1 MFDIFLI
8 SRPTALARRNRVSK
22 CGTNCGVEKRE
33 IRRNLKWE
41 KHLPARKF
49 SFLVDQFLDKM
60 VQVAAF
66 VLLVGSVALADGPAD
81 NVAAQVRR
89 IPKLGIEVP
98 ADVASELTQGLDE
111 LDALIKPLRDNPK
124 VAAYLPDVL
133 IYHKAVHDALKY
145 QEFFD
150 AKELP
155 VAEELLAEGKE
166 RAQALAEGKMPW
178 LEQTGPVVRGYVSKI
193 DGSVQPYGLVI
204 PANLRKN
211 FPHKWRLDF
220 WFHGRGENLSELNFM
235 QDRRKNPGQFTPP
248 DTIVLHP
255 YGRYCNANKFAGEID
270 SFEALDACKKD
281 FRIDEDR
288 ISVRGFSMGG
298 AACWQFAVHYPDR
311 WFAAAPGA
319 GFSETPDFLKVF
331 QKEELK
337 PTWYEQKLWHW
348 YDCTDYALNLANLP
362 TVAYSGEKDSQK
374 QAADM
379 MAKALKELDVEL
391 VHIIGPGAGHNY
403 EPGAKAEVDRRI
415 DALAERGRD
424 KMPLEVCLATYTLR
438 YPSMNWVRIDG
449 MKEHWDK
456 ATIKATI
463 DVDQRTVRV
472 FPSNVTDFTLSMGPG
487 DFPFKFGKRRPGITV
502 RIFAN
507 ETALGPPSRDSERNY
522 ISENPRSDRSWTF
535 SGHLD
540 DKGIWQIGARSDNK
554 LRKRPGLQGPIDD
567 AFMDSFIFVRPTGTA
582 YTEIMAK
589 WTDSELARAIEH
601 WRRHF
606 RGEPRVKNDTD
617 ITEEDIKS
625 SNLILWGDPD
635 SNSYIESIATQLP
648 FRWATGTITVGETRY
663 TTEHHALIAIYP
675 NPKNPSRY
683 IVLNSSFT
691 FRDYAYLNNA
701 RQVPKLPDWAIVDLN
716 TPPNALWPGKIVDAD
731 FFDEQWQYKV
741 SPERKK

>member
-1 MFDIFLI
+1 MFDIYTTLRLTDRG
-8 SRPTALARRNRVSK
+8 SRPAPCGWAALAGRVFRVSQ
-22 CGTNCGVEKRE
+22 CGRKSGRAMDA
-33 IRRNLKWE
+33 IRCNMTP
-41 KHLPARKF
+41 HNQLPPGEYSPADRQLQRVKNR
-49 SFLVDQFLDKM
+49 SVYAMTWSIALL
-60 VQVAAF
+60 F
-66 VLLVGSVALADGPAD
+66 VGGILADGPAD
-81 NVAAQVRR
+81 NIAAQVRR

-98 ADVASELTQGLDE
+98 ADVANGLTQGLDE

-124 VAAYLPDVL
+124 AAAYLPDVL

-155 VAEELLAEGKE
+155 VAKELLAEGKE

-281 FRIDEDR
+281 YRIDDDR

-298 AACWQFAVHYPDR
+298 AACWQFAVHYADR

-362 TVAYSGEKDSQK
+362 TVAYSGENDSQK
-374 QAADM
+374 QAADV
-379 MAKALKELDVEL
+379 MAAALAKEGMEL
-391 VHIIGPGAGHNY
+391 THIIGPKTGHSY
-403 EPGAKAEVDRRI
+403 HPVAKAEVDRRM
-415 DALAERGRD
+415 DLLAKGGRD
-424 KMPLEVCLATYTLR
+424 RTPRRVRLVTYTLR
-438 YPSMNWVRIDG
+438 YNRM
-449 MKEHWDK
+449 HWLEVLGLQQHWER
-456 ATIKATI
+456 AT
-463 DVDQRTVRV
+463 VDASLRDRV
-472 FPSNVTDFTLSMGPG
+472 YITTNKNVTDLLIDLAPG
-487 DFPFKFGKRRPGITV
+487 ECPFDVARGV
-502 RIFAN
+502 RI
-507 ETALGPPSRDSERNY
+507 EIDGQMLEVGSPK
-522 ISENPRSDRSWTF
+522 SDRSFRVT
-535 SGHLD
+535 L
-540 DKGIWQIGARSDNK
+540 RRRDNK
-554 LRKRPGLQGPIDD
+554 WEDIPWEAETSLAKRPGLQGPIDD
-567 AFMDSFIFVRPTGTA
+567 AFMDSFIFVRPTGTP
-582 YTEIMAK
+582 YTEIMGK
-589 WTDSELARAIEH
+589 WTDSELTRAIEH

-663 TTEHHALIAIYP
+663 TTDHHALIAIYP

-701 RQVPKLPDWAIVDLN
+701 RQVPKLPDWAIVDLR
-716 TPPNALWPGKIVDAD
+716 TPPDTLWPGKIVDAD